1 MANSDSRLRLI
12 AAIGLAT
19 GALLGMA
26 GAFAPSAGLRAL
38 AWGVDGTALV
48 VAAALLAM
56 HYFRRGN
63 DLAAAGFLVF
73 TVGEAVIL
81 SGVATTFEAGAPL
94 FAAGVALWS
103 ASLALVSASRAM
115 PRLVSGLGATAA
127 VLFAIVALR
136 MFTGTALTPL
146 SQPLPFFAYPFFAAT
161 LLGWAWVHYRH
172 P

>member
-1 MANSDSRLRLI
+1 
-12 AAIGLAT
+12 
-19 GALLGMA
+19 
-26 GAFAPSAGLRAL
+26 
-38 AWGVDGTALV
+38 VDGTALV

-81 SGVATTFEAGAPL
+81 SGVATTFEASAPL